1 MTKNAPES
9 GKNIQS
15 HLHNESL
22 VKFSISK
29 DQRDCSHLKTGSVLL
44 FWPKK
49 FSITAIPVV
58 KPNVG
63 KMSTMIQRYQK
74 LLIMMEWFSVDLFS
88 FTFDKFFK

>member
-1 MTKNAPES
+1 M
-9 GKNIQS
+9 
-15 HLHNESL
+15 
-22 VKFSISK
+22 FSISK
-29 DQRDCSHLKTGSVLL
+29 DHRSDYHLKTGSVLL

-49 FSITAIPVV
+49 FSMTAIPVV

>member
-1 MTKNAPES
+1 MTKNAPEL

-22 VKFSISK
+22 VMFSISK
-29 DQRDCSHLKTGSVLL
+29 DHRSHYHLKTGSVLL

-74 LLIMMEWFSVDLFS
+74 LLIIMEWFSVDLFG
-88 FTFDKFFK
+88 FPFGKFFN

>member
-1 MTKNAPES
+1 M
-9 GKNIQS
+9 
-15 HLHNESL
+15 
-22 VKFSISK
+22 FSISK
-29 DQRDCSHLKTGSVLL
+29 DHRSHYHLKTGSVLL

-74 LLIMMEWFSVDLFS
+74 LLIIMEWFSVDLFG
-88 FTFDKFFK
+88 FPFGKFFN